1 MFALSLAASLALSG
15 VFWGWALQTGGAAID
30 ARTAARIFGWLCVAS
45 IAAGFAFALRRKTA
59 YDRPSAALAGALAT
73 TLLTGVAMLY
83 LSYFEWGGPV
93 QAARYAPALAVVYG
107 PPAPPKIEP
116 AAPNPVIHK
125 PVVHKA
131 VAEEPVA
138 KSAAAGKSAASV
150 QPQAAD
156 GCSGLEGL
164 ERRQCQRCPNES
176 GLSGFVCRENARAE
190 YCAGRDGE
198 PGCPWVRSARS
209 GD

>member
-73 TLLTGVAMLY
+73 TLLTGVAILY
-83 LSYFEWGGPV
+83 LSYFEWGGAIHAEP
-93 QAARYAPALAVVYG
+93 YAPALAVVYG
-107 PPAPPKIEP
+107 PPAPPQPEP
-116 AAPNPVIHK
+116 AAPNPVIHN
-125 PVVHKA
+125 PA
-131 VAEEPVA
+131 VR
-138 KSAAAGKSAASV
+138 KAAAIV
-150 QPQAAD
+150 QPQVAD
-156 GCSGLEGL
+156 SCSGLKGL
-164 ERRQCQRCPNES
+164 ERHQCQRCPNES